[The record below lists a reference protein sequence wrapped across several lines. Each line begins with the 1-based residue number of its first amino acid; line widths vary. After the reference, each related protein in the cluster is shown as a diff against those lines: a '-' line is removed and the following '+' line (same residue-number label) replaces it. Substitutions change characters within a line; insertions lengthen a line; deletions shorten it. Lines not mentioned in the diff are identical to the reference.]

1 MIEKTFQVTRSTT
14 YTVTGAEGAEPMV
27 FEVETE
33 LVNYDSSI
41 PAIDTET
48 VDALISQETERLQS
62 ERDVVRSN
70 RIGGVAIAGL
80 FTGMLIS
87 GSLLIDKDVP
97 LTTVIGGGVMVGSAA
112 YLVTGELAAQISRF
126 AVRRSNKQVQSR
138 IDVLTNLNTATVP
151 PVSQ

>member
-33 LVNYDSSI
+33 LVNYDSNI

-48 VDALISQETERLQS
+48 VDALISQETERLQN
-62 ERDVVRSN
+62 ERQAANSS
-70 RIGGVAIAGL
+70 RIGGLALGGLFGGML
-80 FTGMLIS
+80 FTG
-87 GSLLIDKDVP
+87 SLLFDKGVP
-97 LTTVIGGGVMVGSAA
+97 ITTVAGGSALVGGTA
-112 YLVTGELAAQISRF
+112 YLLTGELAAQISRF
-126 AVRRSNKQVQSR
+126 AVRRSNKQVQAR
-138 IDVLTNLNTATVP
+138 IDVLTNLNTAAVP